1 VSRRW
6 LGYWHAMS
14 IAVFALCFVLSLR
27 SMAAT
32 HSAVPERRVGA
43 WAPPVQARLTAQ
55 RVTEEVHDSQCSQE
69 RLVGS
74 CSCRSMADKMELGAT
89 KTTSLK
95 RAKQKSR
102 PYYASCARNSR
113 SQPPNIRRAAAPCHG
128 GPKSIRRPALSAH
141 RSGLTCIAYRRRS
154 ESQIF
159 YLIIRVLESFDE
171 FIES

>member
-1 VSRRW
+1 VSRGW

-55 RVTEEVHDSQCSQE
+55 RVTEEVHGSRCSQE

-74 CSCRSMADKMELGAT
+74 CSCRSMADKMELWSNENNFAQT
-89 KTTSLK
+89 RQAKIKTILCFMCEKQQIS
-95 RAKQKSR
+95 APQHQKSG
-102 PYYASCARNSR
+102 C
-113 SQPPNIRRAAAPCHG
+113 
-128 GPKSIRRPALSAH
+128 ALSWGAKVDQASSPLCPSVWADLH
-141 RSGLTCIAYRRRS
+141 SISTEKRKPDILSNYPCSRKLRR
-154 ESQIF
+154 IH
-159 YLIIRVLESFDE
+159 
-171 FIES
+171 